1 MGRAAVEVG
10 IRGFVALSTVD
21 MGTDVPRAMMMTSK
35 QALERNVDLVKR
47 WRKHA
52 RVRAWLGMRQIIVCS
67 TGLIRDLAAA
77 ARELDVKIH
86 AHLCEGTYEI
96 DFALERF
103 GKRPTEYLE
112 EIGALSRRLH
122 AAHSV
127 LLSADEVDLY
137 VKRKVSACHCAFNN
151 YSIGPHRLLEM
162 WRRGIDVGL
171 GTDGAASWGS
181 LDIFQVAHIAR
192 VGQEAVWGTP
202 WHFRGVTSGEQMLRV
217 ATNGGARA
225 LGLEGEIGSL
235 EAGRKADLLIVG
247 SGELDQ
253 MPYYDPRFVAA
264 NTVVGRDV
272 RTVVIDGRV
281 VMKDR
286 EILTIDVA
294 ELRARL
300 AARRPALMERFEAS
314 VA

>member
-1 MGRAAVEVG
+1 
-10 IRGFVALSTVD
+10 
-21 MGTDVPRAMMMTSK
+21 
-35 QALERNVDLVKR
+35 
-47 WRKHA
+47 
-52 RVRAWLGMRQIIVCS
+52 
-67 TGLIRDLAAA
+67 
-77 ARELDVKIH
+77 
-86 AHLCEGTYEI
+86 
-96 DFALERF
+96 
-103 GKRPTEYLE
+103 
-112 EIGALSRRLH
+112 
-122 AAHSV
+122 
-127 LLSADEVDLY
+127 
-137 VKRKVSACHCAFNN
+137 
-151 YSIGPHRLLEM
+151 M

-300 AARRPALMERFEAS
+300 AARRPALMERFEAEYGTLNTTVLFLGREYS
-314 VA
+314 DLGEGEAIRLSASQRFRHCPPYFIYSWMRSF